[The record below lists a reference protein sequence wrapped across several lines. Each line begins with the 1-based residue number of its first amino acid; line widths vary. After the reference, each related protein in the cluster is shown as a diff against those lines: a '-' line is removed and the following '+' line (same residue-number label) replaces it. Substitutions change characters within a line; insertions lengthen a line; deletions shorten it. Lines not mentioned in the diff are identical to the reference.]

1 MTDVPAQSSRSSPPG
16 QPARPL
22 SLWDRF
28 SLGAVHAAVSFLLI
42 LLSLRGLYHFGRAFG
57 TLEWV
62 VNYRRRRRVRRAL
75 EKVWDHR
82 PGWSERWRIIRELF
96 MITRCDRLFYLVF
109 DRVPAGRAAGLFS
122 ISNRALLDS
131 ALARGRGVYV
141 ALSHH
146 GAHHV
151 AATLF
156 AMCGYKI
163 AGVRDRKESPLRR
176 FIRQR
181 LERKYPDFEGMRVI
195 FADSYP
201 REIYRCFQDGYVVGS
216 AIDVS
221 RVRDPRQKTEKA
233 VIFGEERLFLSG
245 PLRLALRCKA
255 PVLQV
260 FLVPGP
266 GFRYRAEVV
275 NMLLD
280 PEEVKDKERAIREAI
295 QRYASRVEDHVRRHP
310 YLLSGI

>member
-1 MTDVPAQSSRSSPPG
+1 LPAQT
-16 QPARPL
+16 ARPL
-22 SLWDRF
+22 SFWDRV
-28 SLGAVHAAVSFLLI
+28 SLGTVHTAASFLLI

-57 TLEWV
+57 TLEWL
-62 VNYRRRRRVRRAL
+62 VNYKRRRRVRRAL
-75 EKVWDHR
+75 EKVRDQR
-82 PGWSERWRIIRELF
+82 LSISERGRIIRELF
-96 MITRCDRLFYLVF
+96 MVTRCDRLFYLIF
-109 DRVPAGRAAGLFS
+109 DRVPAGRAAELFS

-146 GAHHV
+146 GPHHV

-163 AGVRDRKESPLRR
+163 AGVRDRKESSLRR

-195 FADSYP
+195 FADRYP
-201 REIYRCFQDGYVVGS
+201 REIYRCFKDGYVVGS

-221 RVRDPRQKTEKA
+221 RVRDPKQKTERA

-255 PVLQV
+255 PILQV

-275 NMLLD
+275 DMLLD
-280 PEEVKDKERAIREAI
+280 PEEVKDEEAAIHEAI
-295 QRYASRVEDHVRRHP
+295 QRYASRVEAHVRKHP
-310 YLLSGI
+310 YWLSGI